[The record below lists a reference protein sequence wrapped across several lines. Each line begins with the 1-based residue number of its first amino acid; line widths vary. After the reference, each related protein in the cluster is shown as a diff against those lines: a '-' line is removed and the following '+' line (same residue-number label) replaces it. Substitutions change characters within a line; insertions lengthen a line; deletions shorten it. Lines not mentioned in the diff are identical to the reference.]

1 MKINDIKY
9 IISMCWTTDYLN
21 IAAKRKDKRRKEK
34 KRMIIE
40 IHIAGYILIRSPSFE
55 VRYR

>member
-1 MKINDIKY
+1 M
-9 IISMCWTTDYLN
+9 TLN
-21 IAAKRKDKRRKEK
+21 TLSGCVELLTILTLLQKEKTREEKKK